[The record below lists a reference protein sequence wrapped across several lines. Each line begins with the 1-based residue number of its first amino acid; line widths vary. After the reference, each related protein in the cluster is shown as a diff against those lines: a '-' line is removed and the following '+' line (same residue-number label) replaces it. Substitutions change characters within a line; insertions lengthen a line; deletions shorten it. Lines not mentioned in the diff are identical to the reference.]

1 MNLLFKTFFAIL
13 LVAVGSLSARADD
26 NFWLGVKAGTLGIG
40 AEAIWRPLPW
50 FDLRGGLNRFDY
62 DETGSQSGINYDA
75 TLELSTLYAT
85 ANFRVPLSP
94 LRFTA
99 GLFANDNELKLVSLE
114 SGSFDIGGT
123 SYTSAEVGTLRSLTS
138 FDSTSPYAGI
148 GFDFGL
154 FGKVGLNL
162 DVGVL
167 LQGDPKVSLSAD
179 GLLAN
184 DPTFVDALE
193 AERVELEDEVDKFK
207 AYPVLSLALNF
218 QFL

>member
-1 MNLLFKTFFAIL
+1 MKPLLYSCIL
-13 LVAVGSLSARADD
+13 ILAALSCSPAKADD
-26 NFWLGVKAGTLGIG
+26 NFWLGLKAGTLGLG

-50 FDLRGGLNRFDY
+50 FDLRGGINRFDY
-62 DETGSQSGINYDA
+62 DEQGSQSGINYDA

-85 ANFRVPLSP
+85 ANFRVAMTP

-99 GLFANDNELKLVSLE
+99 GLFANDNELKMISLD

-123 SYTSAEVGTLRSLTS
+123 TYTSAEVGTLRSRTS

-148 GFDFGL
+148 GFDLGL

-167 LQGDPKVSLSAD
+167 LQGDPRVSLTAD
-179 GLLAN
+179 GLLA
-184 DPTFVDALE
+184 DDTAFMDALE
-193 AERVELEDEVDKFK
+193 VERSELEEDTDKFK
-207 AYPVLSLALNF
+207 AYPVVSLAFNF
-218 QFL
+218 KFL